1 MTDIENC
8 CLGKKETKQDLLISW
23 LKIIIY
29 SLALVAGGL
38 FLSVLEKQ
46 EQLTAYQ
53 VTVEKLNGAE
63 FGGNIKIEKGGKLN
77 GDI

>member
-1 MTDIENC
+1 MIDIEKC
-8 CLGKKETKQDLLISW
+8 CFGKRETKQDLVISW
-23 LKIIIY
+23 LKIAIY

-38 FLSVLEKQ
+38 FLNVLEKQ

-53 VTVEKLNGAE
+53 VTVDNLKSTE